1 MPETATERI
10 HIDAPPPRCLA
21 VALDVEGYPRWARDV
36 KQVRVHRRDDDGRPL
51 EVEFRAAAMGRSTRY
66 VLAYDLGGLPGSFAW
81 HLVES
86 DLLRAL
92 DGSYTFEPD
101 GSGTRVT
108 YDLAV
113 DPKIPL
119 PGLVKRRAAGLIIG
133 TALREL
139 KKEVERGDA

>member
-1 MPETATERI
+1 VPETATERI
-10 HIDAPPPRCLA
+10 HIDAPPARCLE
-21 VALDVEGYPRWARDV
+21 VALDVEAYPRWARDV
-36 KQVRVHRRDDDGRPL
+36 KQVTVHRRDGDGRPL

-66 VLAYDLGGLPGSFAW
+66 VLAYDHTGLPRSFAW

-86 DLLRAL
+86 DMLRAL
-92 DGSYTFEPD
+92 DGSYTFDPD
-101 GSGTRVT
+101 GPGTRVT

-119 PGLVKRRAAGLIIG
+119 PGLIKRRAAGLIIG